1 MLRKLS
7 ETYGVKRRKRR
18 AKWSV
23 LLCCF
28 VFLFLSIFVYY
39 LKVVCPIVVSVSKDK
54 IHSLATFSISESVG
68 QVITEKQITYDQ
80 LVKISYSSQNEV
92 ELIEVDSIK
101 VNLLMR
107 EITSLVQK
115 RFDEF
120 SQKGINVALGTFTG
134 IPFLYG
140 VGPQITVQL
149 VPVGAVKTSL
159 EGDFVSAGINQTLHT
174 LNFVVSSTI
183 GMVLPIKTEN
193 ITTQL
198 QVMIC
203 QNVIVGRIPNVYLQ
217 GQIL

>member
-1 MLRKLS
+1 M
-7 ETYGVKRRKRR
+7 
-18 AKWSV
+18 
-23 LLCCF
+23 CCF
-28 VFLFLSIFVYY
+28 AFLFLSVFVYY

-54 IHSLATFSISESVG
+54 IRSLATFSISESVG
-68 QVITEKQITYDQ
+68 EVIAQESITYDQ
-80 LVKISYSSQNEV
+80 LVRISYSSQNEV

-115 RFDEF
+115 KFDDF
-120 SQKGINVALGTFTG
+120 SKKGINVALGTFTG

-140 VGPQITVQL
+140 VGPQVTVQL
-149 VPVGAVKTSL
+149 VPVGAVKTSM

-183 GMVLPIKTEN
+183 GMVLPIKTES
-193 ITTQL
+193 ISTQL

-203 QNVIVGRIPNVYLQ
+203 QNVIVGKIPNVYLQ
-217 GQIL
+217 GQIM

>member
-1 MLRKLS
+1 MQRKLS
-7 ETYGVKRRKRR
+7 KNKDLKKRKRR
-18 AKWSV
+18 GKITA

-28 VFLFLSIFVYY
+28 AFLFLSLFIYY

-68 QVITEKQITYDQ
+68 QVITEKGITYDQ

-92 ELIEVDSIK
+92 ELIEVDSVK

-115 RFDEF
+115 KFDEF
-120 SQKGINVALGTFTG
+120 SQKGICVALGTFTG

-140 VGPQITVQL
+140 VGPQISVQL

-198 QVMIC
+198 EVMIC
-203 QNVIVGRIPNVYLQ
+203 QNVIVGKIPNVYLQ
-217 GQIL
+217 GQIM